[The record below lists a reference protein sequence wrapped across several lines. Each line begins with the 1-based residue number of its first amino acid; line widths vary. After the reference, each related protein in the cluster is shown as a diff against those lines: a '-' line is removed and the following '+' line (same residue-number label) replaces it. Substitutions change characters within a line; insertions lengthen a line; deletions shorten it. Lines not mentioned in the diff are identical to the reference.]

1 VTAVQN
7 SDKTRARHNRA
18 VPLPLLHALSITLL
32 ITFGALGLARGAYAQ
47 EPASGQASAA
57 TASGATATQNAD
69 DDDDT
74 VINPAEPDFVLVN
87 LPTTARLAVGKGNFR
102 ISHRFAGNLA
112 NNSFKQNLESLFGI
126 DQGAIIGFEYR
137 IGVMKGLQA
146 VAFRTNF
153 DRTVQFHAKYDAVR
167 QRGSNPVAVSGIL
180 SIEGTNNFQ
189 EKYAPAIGL
198 VVSRTI
204 ANRVALYASPIWVNN
219 TAASLNPTH
228 DHGGGEATEAEAEH
242 IHMSTTY
249 VGFGTRLRVLNR
261 TYLVGEVA
269 PRLDG
274 YAPNKLAYGF
284 SVEKRAGGHVFSLT
298 FTNSFALTYAQ
309 LARGGPANTLYM
321 GFNIGRK
328 FF

>member
-1 VTAVQN
+1 M
-7 SDKTRARHNRA
+7 
-18 VPLPLLHALSITLL
+18 
-32 ITFGALGLARGAYAQ
+32 LGLARGVYAQ
-47 EPASGQASAA
+47 EPTPGQTTAA
-57 TASGATATQNAD
+57 TTSGAVSTQNAD
-69 DDDDT
+69 DEDDDS

-87 LPTTARLAVGKGNFR
+87 LPTTARLPVLKGNFR

-112 NNSFKQNLESLFGI
+112 NGTFTELASSLFGI

-137 IGVMKGLQA
+137 IGVAKGLQA
-146 VAFRTNF
+146 IAMRTNF
-153 DRTVQFHAKYDAVR
+153 DRTVQFQAKYDAVR
-167 QRGSNPVAVSGIL
+167 QRGTRPVAISAIL

-189 EKYAPAIGL
+189 EKFAPAIGL

-204 ANRVALYASPIWVNN
+204 AGRVALYATPVWVNN

-228 DHGGGEATEAEAEH
+228 NHGEEPTEDPEPEH
-242 IHMSTTY
+242 IHSSTTY
-249 VGFGTRLRVLNR
+249 VGFGTRLRVLSR
-261 TYLVGEVA
+261 TYLVGEVL

-284 SVEKRAGGHVFSLT
+284 GIERRAGGHMFSLT
-298 FTNSFALTYAQ
+298 FTNSFAMTYAQ

-321 GFNIGRK
+321 GFNISRK